1 MPLSKDPTAREKQL
15 ANIKAHEFEKGHAP
29 TPGGG
34 RPKKVTDILNEL
46 FDQRCTNQRFL
57 QQLFPEDTPAKRAKR
72 TKGHVLVAAA
82 MQRATVKSDLLMRE
96 IFDRIEG
103 KVPEPPEEPEYSEI
117 VVRVRR
123 VGRDTE

>member
-29 TPGGG
+29 TPGG
-34 RPKKVTDILNEL
+34 EL